1 MIPQV
6 SHGGDGEAQLAL
18 DETDLRLPWLEPA
31 DEDGDEGLDWPRIG
45 KFAGGVAGFVL
56 LSVLA
61 IWLLRDWQLA
71 PPEGDGSVIAAP
83 DTPYKVR
90 PENPGGKTFAGTGD
104 TSYKV
109 GEGIEREARIAQKK
123 PDPVPV
129 APPAA
134 KTAEAGAGARAAN
147 IGRGGAGRRLFDRG
161 GGAKR
166 VADADPALPAAG
178 RFQPA
183 NRRGAGRYRHRV
195 PAAGGDGRCV
205 VRQCAV
211 FRAEGQRHRVS
222 GKALIWG

>member
-134 KTAEAGAGARAAN
+134 KTAEAAPKPATAPAPQISGVGVQVGAYSTEAAAQK
-147 IGRGGAGRRLFDRG
+147 GWQTLTQRYQRLGDF
-161 GGAKR
+161 
-166 VADADPALPAAG
+166 
-178 RFQPA
+178 
-183 NRRGAGRYRHRV
+183 NRRIVEGR
-195 PAAGGDGRCV
+195 ADIGT
-205 VRQCAV
+205 V
-211 FRAEGQRHRVS
+211 FRLQAVTGDAASANALCSEL
-222 GKALIWG
+222 KANGIECQVKR